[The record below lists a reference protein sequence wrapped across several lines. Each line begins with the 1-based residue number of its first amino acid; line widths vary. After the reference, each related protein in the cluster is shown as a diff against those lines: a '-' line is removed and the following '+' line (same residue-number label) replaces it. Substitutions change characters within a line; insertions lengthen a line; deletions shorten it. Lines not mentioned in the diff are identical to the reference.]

1 MDPDVI
7 HSCLSLTRVPYLD
20 PAFAALSFIWTS
32 VKQAQASKRQLEAL
46 SQSIAQ
52 LLETLDG
59 EYRSGQLLEAKTA
72 APLTDLC
79 GFVMFVHAYYGCSS
93 RFIT

>member
-1 MDPDVI
+1 MDII
-7 HSCLSLTRVPYLD
+7 HCCLSLAPVPYLAA
-20 PAFAALSFIWTS
+20 AFGALSFIWTS
-32 VKQAQASKRQLEAL
+32 VERAQASKKQLEAL

-79 GFVMFVHAYYGCSS
+79 GFVMFVRAYYGCSL
-93 RFIT
+93 RFII